1 MLYCKPSLQNIE
13 LYSIHFPYLIEDTLE
28 FSTVNLPYITENS
41 LFVNPPY
48 LTENSLL

>member
-13 LYSIHFPYLIEDTLE
+13 LYTIQVPFLTEDTLD
-28 FSTVNLPYITENS
+28 FSTVNLPYITDNS